1 MVTAEAGSEFDQL
14 APLWDTLA
22 APTCRAGELGSSLSR
37 DLQDSYPRKHKI
49 NRSALFAFWYRID
62 RQSLLGLG
70 SVKYWGS

>member
-1 MVTAEAGSEFDQL
+1 L
-14 APLWDTLA
+14 AHALLNA
-22 APTCRAGELGSSLSR
+22 ARAVIET
-37 DLQDSYPRKHKI
+37 PRKHKI